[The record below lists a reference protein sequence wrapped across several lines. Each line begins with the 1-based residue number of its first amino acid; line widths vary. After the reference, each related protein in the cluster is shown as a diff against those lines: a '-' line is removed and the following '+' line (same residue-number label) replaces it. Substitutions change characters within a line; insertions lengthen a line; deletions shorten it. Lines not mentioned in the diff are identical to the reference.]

1 MLAIAYHNM
10 GVEEEHMKNLD
21 DALHWYE
28 KAYQTLE
35 EHGSVDEKLYK
46 QFKAAHAK
54 AQDVPSFVQFYLRS

>member
-28 KAYQTLE
+28 KACQTLE
-35 EHGSVDEKLYK
+35 QHGSIEDKLYK

-54 AQDVPSFVQFYLRS
+54 AQDVYSWSQF